1 MNVVMKWQTE
11 VKKIPKLNNLV
22 LVEGLPGVG
31 NVGKICAEYLID
43 KLKAKKLAELA
54 CEHFPYHVF
63 INQDD
68 VVELPKN
75 ELYYHKSTKKGAPDV
90 LILTGDVQSMNPTG
104 HYETVEATLDF
115 ISENYDIKAIYTI
128 GGFGGKTLPKTP
140 KVIGAVSSKE
150 LIKKYEKYGVKFEQ
164 GKRVGMIIGAS
175 GLFIGLGKLRGIP
188 GMCLMGETINKP
200 MFADTKSAQ
209 EVLKILTKIIGV
221 KIDMRD
227 LESESK
233 KMEDAISKAKEIEKR
248 MIDKLRQSVP
258 SEELRYI
265 G

>member
-1 MNVVMKWQTE
+1 MSVIKWYVE
-11 VKKIPKLNNLV
+11 GKLPRLNNPV
-22 LVEGLPGVG
+22 LVEGLPGIG
-31 NVGKICAEYLID
+31 NVGKVCAEYLID
-43 KLKAKKLAELA
+43 KLKAKKIAELA

-63 INQDD
+63 INHDD

-75 ELYYHKSTKKGAPDV
+75 ELFYHKSKKKGAPDV
-90 LILTGDVQSMNPTG
+90 ILLTGDVQSMNPNG
-104 HYETVEATLDF
+104 HYDTVESTLEF
-115 ISENYDIKAIYTI
+115 LAKTYDIKMIYTI
-128 GGFGGKTLPKTP
+128 GGFGGKILPKIP
-140 KVIGAVSSKE
+140 KVVGAVSSKE

-175 GLFIGLGKLRGIP
+175 GLFIGLGKLHGIP
-188 GMCLMGETINKP
+188 GLCLMGETINKP

-209 EVLKILTKIIGV
+209 EVLKILSKILGV